1 MKKGNRACAL
11 GNGEWGMKNEG
22 IEHGK
27 REWGMENGEQNGEGR
42 MENEE
47 CGMGNGDWRI
57 LKIRNLSK
65 RESLKRGIFKKGNL

>member
-27 REWGMENGEQNGEGR
+27 REWRTENRMEKGEWRMKNVEWGMENGE
-42 MENEE
+42 
-47 CGMGNGDWRI
+47 
-57 LKIRNLSK
+57 
-65 RESLKRGIFKKGNL
+65 SLKYVIFQSGNL